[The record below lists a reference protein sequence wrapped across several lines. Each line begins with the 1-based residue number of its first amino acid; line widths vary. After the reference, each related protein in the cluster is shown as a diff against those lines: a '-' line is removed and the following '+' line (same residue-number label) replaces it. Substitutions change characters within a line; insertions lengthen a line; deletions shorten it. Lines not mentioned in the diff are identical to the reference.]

1 LSERKVPKVR
11 PKEAP
16 PNASVRA
23 ARVAPR
29 RLEEPR
35 PATQVA
41 PARQAALAV
50 RPASEAWEKLAAP
63 LREGKGQRIVVYG
76 ITGKGKTTGVKQF
89 LAYLHAENLIDLVLV
104 HDVKFR
110 DKVQYEGKVIFDARA
125 IYTAEG
131 APQTFP
137 ASFVLR
143 KRGLDHMPSVDTAAR
158 VVMESANE
166 GIRSML
172 LVDEFARAIEED
184 IPGGFRKGSTNRIAC
199 EGYGL
204 GASLIAIKQ
213 LPQFMPT
220 EVRTQSE
227 LVLFGMGGDGL
238 THLVDE
244 KAVSPKM
251 AETIHRL
258 GVGHFVI
265 KPAEGDPDGL
275 VYKVPPP

>member
-1 LSERKVPKVR
+1 MPKVR
-11 PKEAP
+11 PAKKIAAP
-16 PNASVRA
+16 PVRS
-23 ARVAPR
+23 ARVAPQR
-29 RLEEPR
+29 AEEP
-35 PATQVA
+35 PA
-41 PARQAALAV
+41 PAALAQAGPAGVGRV
-50 RPASEAWEKLAAP
+50 RPAGEAWEKLGAP
-63 LREGKGQRIVVYG
+63 LREGKGIRIVVYG

-89 LAYLHAENLIDLVLV
+89 LEFCRNEGLIDLVLV

-110 DKVQYEGKVIFDARA
+110 DRVQYEGTVVYDARA

-131 APQTFP
+131 APTVFP

-143 KRGLDHMPSVDTAAR
+143 KRGLDHMPSVDGAAR

-199 EGYGL
+199 EGFGL

-227 LVLFGMGGDGL
+227 LVCFGVGGDGL

-258 GVGHFVI
+258 PVGHFVI